1 MMRLHASMIVCA
13 FCFLFILFCGCSE
26 AAGNLELKQDAPAHS
41 NVESQEVYQARINE
55 KMNYI
60 FDEDTVRTYSV
71 LIDPDSLAVL
81 NANPRAE
88 FYVMGSLVF
97 EGDTIY
103 PVGIRYKG
111 SEGAWAG
118 CVSDSK
124 EKSCTKLS
132 MKIKINW
139 NEKNDI
145 KLKGLKK
152 LQFHSMKHYHS
163 QLRERLGYWFFREM
177 GVPASRAV
185 HAKLMINGEYN
196 GLFTLVEQVDGRFT
210 RARFDDG
217 TGNVYKEI
225 WPLTQDN
232 VPHPQ
237 STYLEKLETNKDE
250 NPTVEIMTQFAD
262 DITHSEGLT
271 LRGVIEQW
279 MDVQTVMNYMAVDY
293 AIGNDDGAF
302 HWYCFGGCGPH
313 NFYWYED
320 PTSLKVHL
328 IPWDL
333 DFVFD
338 DSNPY
343 TVLKDGWGDTT
354 SQCEPFAY
362 GGLGWLQR
370 SASCDKLTAGWV
382 MYADEYAAAQQQL
395 LEGPFAGA
403 HAKIDQWAAQIRQ
416 ATIDAHLVHDD
427 AITEG
432 QFDAGVSQLK
442 EVVDA
447 ARESLEAAIEG
458 SK

>member
-1 MMRLHASMIVCA
+1 MRAS
-13 FCFLFILFCGCSE
+13 FLIMVFVFSLLISLFCGCSD
-26 AAGNLELKQDAPAHS
+26 ATGNLDLTQDTPS
-41 NVESQEVYQARINE
+41 NAYQESPEVYQARINK
-55 KMNYI
+55 KMNYL
-60 FDEDTVRTYSV
+60 FDEDTVRTYS
-71 LIDPDSLAVL
+71 LIIDPDSLAVL
-81 NANPRAE
+81 DAQPRAE
-88 FYVMGSLVF
+88 VYVMGSLVF
-97 EGDTIY
+97 EGDTIS

-118 CVSDSK
+118 CISDSG
-124 EKSCTKLS
+124 EKGCTKLS

-139 NEKNDI
+139 VEQNDV

-163 QLRERLGYWFFREM
+163 QLRERLGYWFYREM

-217 TGNVYKEI
+217 TGNLYKEV

-232 VPHPQ
+232 IPHQQ

-250 NPTVEIMTQFAD
+250 NPSVEIMAQFAGD
-262 DITHSEGLT
+262 VSKAEGLALT
-271 LRGVIEQW
+271 ETIEQW
-279 MDVQTVMNYMAVDY
+279 MDVQAVMNYMAVDY

-320 PTSLKVHL
+320 PTSRKLHL

-343 TVLKDGWGDTT
+343 IGLKDGWGDTT
-354 SQCEPFAY
+354 NQCEPFVY
-362 GGLGWLQR
+362 GDTGWMQW

-382 MYADEYAAAQQQL
+382 MYADEYAIAQQKVL
-395 LEGPFAGA
+395 DGPFAEA
-403 HAKIDQWAAQIRQ
+403 QVKIDQWAAQIRQ
-416 ATIDAHLVHDD
+416 ATIDASVLHGD
-427 AITEG
+427 AISEA
-432 QFDAGVSQLK
+432 QFDAGVSKLK
-442 EVVDA
+442 DMVEA
-447 ARESLEAAIEG
+447 ARVSLKNAI
-458 SK
+458 SQ